1 MRIKVRDGQFFVEGY
16 PVRREFSLREG
27 EERKVAYIGARGAG
41 CLLFSLQEGA
51 LKIKGEIGLTR
62 WGENAEIYPLAGG
75 EAFLSEFET
84 GKGKCR
90 LFLGGEIRLS
100 GAYSLS
106 YEPLAPLSSLQAELL
121 SGQRSPILL
130 LRGESGEEKYLAVI
144 SLEDSASKVLLEVL
158 GESIET
164 VGNEITVVRQ
174 LSDLRGRRVTS
185 RYTWR
190 GAFFENTSHTCE
202 CTYAH
207 PFIRE
212 DAGRLLLEAVK
223 AKDNEEIRRLL
234 STEFAEDIETVY
246 EYFGEIDR
254 IRKPLFTSSETAVA
268 IEKKTSNGKV
278 AITYDFS
285 FEDNKIVN
293 IYSSED

>member
-1 MRIKVRDGQFFVEGY
+1 MRIKVRDGQFFVDGY
-16 PVRREFSLREG
+16 PVKREFSLAEG
-27 EERKVAYIGARGAG
+27 EERKVAYIGARSAG
-41 CLLFSLQEGA
+41 FLLFRLQEGA
-51 LKIKGEIGLTR
+51 LEREGEIGLTR
-62 WGENAEIYPLAGG
+62 WGENAEIYPPADP
-75 EAFLSEFET
+75 ERFLSEFET
-84 GKGKCR
+84 VKGKCR
-90 LFLGGEIRLS
+90 LFLGGEICLR

-106 YEPLAPLSSLQAELL
+106 YEPLAPLCSLQAELL

-130 LRGESGEEKYLAVI
+130 LRGESKGEKYLSVL
-144 SLEDSASKVLLEVL
+144 SLEAGASKVLLEVL
-158 GESIET
+158 GENIET
-164 VGNEITVVRQ
+164 VGNEITVVRR
-174 LSDLRGRRVTS
+174 LSDLRKRRVTS

-190 GAFFENTSHTCE
+190 GATFEKTYHICE

-223 AKDNEEIRRLL
+223 AKDDEELRRLL
-234 STEFAEDIETVY
+234 STEFAEDLETVY
-246 EYFGEIDR
+246 EYFGRFDR

-278 AITYDFS
+278 AVTYDFS
-285 FEDNKIVN
+285 FEGNKIVN